1 MQRRSIVVR
10 IRLSARGLERSVLML
25 AVESPLPRGRAR
37 RGRHALLAR
46 LRDAAY
52 QLAQAVQRVL
62 AILLLAAVLLSLDD
76 DHTLLADAMVF
87 QQQQAVLEKLGQR
100 RGIDIETQMNGGGEL
115 IDVLSA
121 RTLRA
126 DRADLDLVLGNR
138 YVLGNLEHGRLL
150 LFTSPRGSVAPP
162 CTWRRSLP

>member
-10 IRLSARGLERSVLML
+10 NRLSARGLERTALNL
-25 AVESPLPRGRAR
+25 AFETPLPRGLAR
-37 RGRHALLAR
+37 LGRHALLAR
-46 LRDAAY
+46 HRDAAY

-62 AILLLAAVLLSLDD
+62 AILLLAAVLLRLDD

-87 QQQQAVLEKLGQR
+87 QQQQAVLVKLGQR
-100 RGIDIETQMNGGGEL
+100 RGIDIETQMDGGGEL

-126 DRADLDLVLGNR
+126 EHTEHKHEHEKRNE
-138 YVLGNLEHGRLL
+138 LGNLE
-150 LFTSPRGSVAPP
+150 
-162 CTWRRSLP
+162 